1 MPITRKRVNNNVAD
15 DLNQV
20 KLNKLL
26 RNEVEKAIQINF

>member
-1 MPITRKRVNNNVAD
+1 MPIARKRANNNVAD

-20 KLNKLL
+20 KLNNLL

>member
-1 MPITRKRVNNNVAD
+1 MLIARKRANNNLAD

-26 RNEVEKAIQINF
+26 RNEVEKAMQINF